1 MFFILSKTLGALTV
15 PSNVLI
21 AFMLI
26 GFVLL
31 FTRWARAGQR
41 LLIVC
46 VAVFL
51 VVGAMPVGSALTA
64 ALENRFPAW
73 VETAA
78 PPDGII
84 ILGGPVKIGISRA
97 RGTVELDRSA
107 ERFTAI
113 PALARRYPNARI
125 VFTGGSGRLT
135 DNAAGEFSEAP
146 FAVRLLE
153 SIGIPRERI
162 LVEGRSRNTAENASF
177 TKTLVRPKPGERWLL
192 VTSAAH
198 MPRSVAS
205 FRGVGFPVE
214 PYPVDW
220 QTDGRRRP
228 WWRWLVPS
236 LGVIGGWGRLDDAA
250 KEWVGLVAYRLAGHT
265 TELFPA
271 PRAPNPAAAGR
282 GDRRP

>member
-1 MFFILSKTLGALTV
+1 MFFILSKTLGVLTV
-15 PSNVLI
+15 PSNVLA

-31 FTRWARAGQR
+31 CTRWAPAGRR

-51 VVGAMPVGSALTA
+51 VVGAMPVGSALTV
-64 ALENRFPAW
+64 ALEDRFPAW

-84 ILGGPVKIGISRA
+84 ILGGPVRIGVSRA

-107 ERFTAI
+107 ERFTVI

-125 VFTGGSGRLT
+125 VFTGGSGSLT
-135 DNAAGEFSEAP
+135 GSAGGLSEAP
-146 FAVRLLE
+146 YAVRLLE
-153 SIGIPRERI
+153 SFGIPRERI

-177 TKTLVRPKPGERWLL
+177 TKAMVHPKPGERWLL
-192 VTSAAH
+192 VTSAGH

-214 PYPVDW
+214 PHPVDW
-220 QTDGRRRP
+220 QTDGKRRP

-236 LGVIGGWGRLDDAA
+236 PGVIGGWGRLDDAA
-250 KEWVGLVAYRLAGHT
+250 KEWVGLLAYRLAGHT
-265 TELFPA
+265 AELFPA
-271 PRAPNPAAAGR
+271 PRQP
-282 GDRRP
+282 

>member
-107 ERFTAI
+107 EGQLI
-113 PALARRYPNARI
+113 
-125 VFTGGSGRLT
+125 
-135 DNAAGEFSEAP
+135 
-146 FAVRLLE
+146 
-153 SIGIPRERI
+153 
-162 LVEGRSRNTAENASF
+162 RSRG
-177 TKTLVRPKPGERWLL
+177 RPR
-192 VTSAAH
+192 
-198 MPRSVAS
+198 VA
-205 FRGVGFPVE
+205 
-214 PYPVDW
+214 
-220 QTDGRRRP
+220 
-228 WWRWLVPS
+228 PS
-236 LGVIGGWGRLDDAA
+236 LAEQRHEEIGRAIEDG
-250 KEWVGLVAYRLAGHT
+250 GLLCECWR
-265 TELFPA
+265 
-271 PRAPNPAAAGR
+271 
-282 GDRRP
+282 

>member
-1 MFFILSKTLGALTV
+1 MFFILSKTVGVLTA
-15 PSNVLI
+15 PSNVITL
-21 AFMLI
+21 FMLI
-26 GFVLL
+26 GLVLL
-31 FTRWARAGQR
+31 FTRWVRLGQR

-51 VVGAMPVGSALTA
+51 VVGAMPVGTALIA

-73 VETAA
+73 VETA

-84 ILGGPVKIGISRA
+84 ILGGPVRIGVSRA

-107 ERFTAI
+107 ERFTVI

-125 VFTGGSGRLT
+125 VFTGGSGSLA
-135 DNAAGEFSEAP
+135 DNFTGELSEAP

-153 SIGIPRERI
+153 SLGIPRERI
-162 LVEGRSRNTAENASF
+162 LVEGRSRNTVENARF
-177 TKTLVRPKPGERWLL
+177 TKAMVHPKPGERWLL
-192 VTSAAH
+192 VTSAGH

-236 LGVIGGWGRLDDAA
+236 LGVIGGWGRVDDAA
-250 KEWVGLVAYRLAGHT
+250 KEWVGLVAYRLAGNT

-271 PRAPNPAAAGR
+271 PRGP
-282 GDRRP
+282 